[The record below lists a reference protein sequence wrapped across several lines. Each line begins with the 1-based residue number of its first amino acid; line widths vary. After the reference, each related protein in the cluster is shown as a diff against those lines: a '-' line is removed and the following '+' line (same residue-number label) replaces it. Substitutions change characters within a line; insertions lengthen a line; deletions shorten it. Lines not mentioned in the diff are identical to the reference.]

1 MDPTANLNAIRLLV
15 QAIELSS
22 SINNLAELATDLA
35 ELVDA
40 LDKWMAKGGF
50 LPKQWRPPS

>member
-1 MDPTANLNAIRLLV
+1 MDPTATLNAIRLLV
-15 QAIELSS
+15 QTIELTGSTQ
-22 SINNLAELATDLA
+22 NLAELATDLA

-50 LPKQWRPPS
+50 LPKQWRPL

>member
-1 MDPTANLNAIRLLV
+1 MDPTATLNAIRLLV

-22 SINNLAELATDLA
+22 SMQNLAELATDLA
-35 ELVDA
+35 EVVSA

-50 LPKQWRPPS
+50 LPTQWRPPS